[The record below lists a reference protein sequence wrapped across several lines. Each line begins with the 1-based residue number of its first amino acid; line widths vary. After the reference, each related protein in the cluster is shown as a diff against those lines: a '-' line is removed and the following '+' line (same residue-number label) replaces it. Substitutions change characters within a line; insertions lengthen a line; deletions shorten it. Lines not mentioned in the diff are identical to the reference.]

1 MWIISQD
8 KEELRNVNDIEII
21 KFDGEK
27 YTTILGEKKTMR
39 RKKMAKLTQAQ
50 KDAYI
55 AELEEKIEEA
65 DKIANDQLNVYK
77 FNSHSKKHK
86 KITQRTAQAWLL
98 VALVITL
105 LLSIMNM
112 CILSMY
118 LDMFEQVGGY
128 QYEAFKEN
136 RG

>member
-1 MWIISQD
+1 
-8 KEELRNVNDIEII
+8 
-21 KFDGEK
+21 
-27 YTTILGEKKTMR
+27 
-39 RKKMAKLTQAQ
+39 MAKLTQAQ

-55 AELEEKIEEA
+55 AELESKLEDA
-65 DKIANDQLNVYK
+65 DSILNDQLNILNINQDK
-77 FNSHSKKHK
+77 KKKHK

-118 LDMFEQVGGY
+118 MDMIEDYGGY
-128 QYEAFKEN
+128 TYETFREN
-136 RG
+136 KGE

>member
-1 MWIISQD
+1 
-8 KEELRNVNDIEII
+8 
-21 KFDGEK
+21 
-27 YTTILGEKKTMR
+27 
-39 RKKMAKLTQAQ
+39 MAKLTQAQ

-55 AELEEKIEEA
+55 AELEAKIEEA
-65 DKIANDQLNVYK
+65 DKIQNDQLNILNINQK
-77 FNSHSKKHK
+77 RKKKHK

-118 LDMFEQVGGY
+118 MDMIEDYGGY
-128 QYEAFKEN
+128 QIASLEYAKTGEKK
-136 RG
+136 

>member
-1 MWIISQD
+1 
-8 KEELRNVNDIEII
+8 
-21 KFDGEK
+21 
-27 YTTILGEKKTMR
+27 
-39 RKKMAKLTQAQ
+39 MAKLTQVQ

-55 AELEEKIEEA
+55 AELEAKIEEA
-65 DKIANDQLNVYK
+65 DKIQNDQLNILNINQNK
-77 FNSHSKKHK
+77 KKKHK

-118 LDMFEQVGGY
+118 MDMIEDYGGY
-128 QYEAFKEN
+128 TYETFKEN

>member
-1 MWIISQD
+1 
-8 KEELRNVNDIEII
+8 
-21 KFDGEK
+21 
-27 YTTILGEKKTMR
+27 
-39 RKKMAKLTQAQ
+39 MAKLTQAQ

-55 AELEEKIEEA
+55 AQLEAKLEEA
-65 DKIANDQLNVYK
+65 DNIQNDQLNILNINQNK
-77 FNSHSKKHK
+77 KKKHK

-118 LDMFEQVGGY
+118 MDMIKDYGGY
-128 QYEAFKEN
+128 TYEIFKGE
-136 RG
+136 RK